1 MKSRLA
7 FPLLALWVCILSGC
21 YLNGHLYP
29 VQGPLAAQTPPPVF
43 NARMSG
49 AFNSGS
55 LTVTLTNGE
64 VCKGAWSMVNQ
75 NQPAGAGSGASSA
88 PNLSSAWDAVY
99 GQGFYTAHILGA
111 KLRVQGVL
119 TGNKGTI
126 LHVELSRPDTPNGL
140 NEIKGVGAD
149 NNGNVY
155 KLAF

>member
-1 MKSRLA
+1 MKLKLA

-55 LTVTLTNGE
+55 LTALLTGGE
-64 VCKGAWSMVNQ
+64 VCKGAWSGVNQ
-75 NQPAGAGSGASSA
+75 NPAAGAGSGASPA
-88 PNLSSAWDAVY
+88 PDLSSAWDTVY
-99 GQGFYTAHILGA
+99 GHGFYTAHILGA
-111 KLRVQGVL
+111 RLHVKGVL

-126 LHVELSRPDTPNGL
+126 LHVELYRPDTPNGL
-140 NEIKGVGAD
+140 NEIKGVGTD
-149 NNGNVY
+149 DNGNVY